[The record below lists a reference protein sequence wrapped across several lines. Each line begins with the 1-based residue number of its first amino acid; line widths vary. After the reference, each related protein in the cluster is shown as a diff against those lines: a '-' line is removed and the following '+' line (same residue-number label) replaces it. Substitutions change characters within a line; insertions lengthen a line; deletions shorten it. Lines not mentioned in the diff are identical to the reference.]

1 MKERNIRTG
10 KAVSI
15 LMVLILT
22 FMFVWMPTDVNAQ
35 TATARGSLCTNCG
48 IDQLVPHTTYGPW
61 YIYASTPCVH
71 GYRYGNDL
79 KCSRLKS
86 ILYKCPNCGE
96 ADSTQSTE
104 YKTECQGY
112 N

>member
-22 FMFVWMPTDVNAQ
+22 FMFVLMPIEVNAQ
-35 TATARGSLCTNCG
+35 TARGSLCTYCG
-48 IDQLVPHTTYGPW
+48 MAELIPHTTYGAW
-61 YIYASTPCVH
+61 NKYDSTPCVH
-71 GYRYGNDL
+71 GYRYGSDV
-79 KCSRLKS
+79 KCSRKNV
-86 ILYKCPNCGE
+86 IIYRCPKCGE